1 MKIIDP
7 TSLYKVKETKQRAA
21 DNSSAT
27 FTEETIM
34 NGSTLFEKNMDYD
47 SSSHSISEDSADFE
61 DDQGANQKANPF
73 SLPPQ
78 GNATET
84 DSIAATSIINKYDE
98 EAIEASPDA
107 SIISNPDNIADTSVL
122 PPKHRSL
129 LYRHRTP
136 SNASAEPYGSPHH
149 HPALLIRQQINRI
162 RENSTLQ
169 TQHAVPVPER
179 KVRSSTRRVGSSS
192 ARVVDSALNLVTTDH
207 VPVPQAVTAD
217 NHHPPP
223 PPPPPTPPSGEKKK
237 KKRLQF
243 KNFQRAFVNYA
254 EQFKP
259 FRTCNSF
266 KMAYTLRSFAR
277 DIMAGV
283 GVAIMEIPLSMSY
296 AKLAGL
302 PAYFGLYACF
312 VPALIYPIFGTS
324 RQLSVGPAAL
334 VSLLVGAGIPDVLAA
349 EGLDDEESQ
358 DYVTR
363 YNQLAIQCAFL
374 SGIIFIGMGLLRL
387 GFIAQFLSKPLISGN
402 SLVKLLILSTCLL
415 KHSRYSLLQDLR
427 VERRS

>member
-1 MKIIDP
+1 
-7 TSLYKVKETKQRAA
+7 
-21 DNSSAT
+21 
-27 FTEETIM
+27 
-34 NGSTLFEKNMDYD
+34 
-47 SSSHSISEDSADFE
+47 
-61 DDQGANQKANPF
+61 
-73 SLPPQ
+73 
-78 GNATET
+78 
-84 DSIAATSIINKYDE
+84 
-98 EAIEASPDA
+98 
-107 SIISNPDNIADTSVL
+107 
-122 PPKHRSL
+122 
-129 LYRHRTP
+129 
-136 SNASAEPYGSPHH
+136 
-149 HPALLIRQQINRI
+149 
-162 RENSTLQ
+162 
-169 TQHAVPVPER
+169 
-179 KVRSSTRRVGSSS
+179 
-192 ARVVDSALNLVTTDH
+192 VVDSALNLVTTDH

-223 PPPPPTPPSGEKKK
+223 PPPPPTPPSGEKK